1 MFSLSPRKKEVFL
14 TVASNLLLQIVTAVC
29 GFILPP
35 LVIGT
40 FGSSVNGMVSSITQF
55 IAYLNIVEAGVGG
68 ASIAALYK
76 PLALGDTAERN
87 AILSATSKFYTRSG
101 FLFTILILILAIVY
115 PLLVGSQV
123 DRLQSALMVL
133 VLGITGAAEFFLIGK
148 YRVLLTADK
157 KVYVISLVQ
166 MCALILSTSFAV
178 VFIKAGFGILVV
190 KLVSALMFLAR
201 YLVLAFYVRLH
212 YPKVNF
218 HAEPDR
224 QAISQSKNVL
234 VHQIAGLII
243 FNSPLVIITI
253 FCSLKEASIYAV
265 YAMVFTAI
273 NQLLGAFC
281 NGMQSFLGESLVKNS
296 INQTQRVF
304 GLYEQ
309 IFFGVETWFYC
320 MTYFLIIPFMRL
332 YTIKMTDAEYIQP
345 TLALLFVLVGVLQ
358 NMRNPA
364 FQLSDAAGH
373 FKQTQWRAVIE
384 VVINIFTSVLFIFL
398 FGFKGILVGA
408 LCSHSYRTFDII
420 YYVSKRILHSP
431 VYKSVLKIFVYIA
444 ISAILIFFTSLLN
457 IDIQNFFHWILFALI
472 SGSCYGI
479 ILVIPIL
486 TYKKIEKKEK

>member
-234 VHQIAGLII
+234 VHQIGALVV

-253 FCSLKEASIYAV
+253 FCSLKDASVYAV
-265 YAMVFTAI
+265 YSLIFNAV
-273 NQLLGAFC
+273 NLLLGAFS
-281 NGMQSFLGESLVKNS
+281 NGMQSFFGESLVTDS
-296 INQTQRVF
+296 IERTRNIFAR
-304 GLYEQ
+304 YETVYFA
-309 IFFGVETWFYC
+309 IEGWFYT
-320 MTYFLIIPFMRL
+320 MTYLLIMPFMKL
-332 YTIKMTDAEYIQP
+332 YTKNMTDAQYMQP
-345 TLALLFVLVGVLQ
+345 VLAVLFVFVGVL
-358 NMRNPA
+358 NNLRNPA
-364 FQLSDAAGH
+364 VQLINAAGH
-373 FKQTQWRAVIE
+373 FKKTQWRSVAEAVI
-384 VVINIFTSVLFIFL
+384 NVLGSIAGVMIL
-398 FGFKGILVGA
+398 GFKGVLFGSVCSGLYRGVDVLIYTSCHILKSAKTGITAFIKIVFCCFLFFVLCFLLQRYSFQPDSYIQWVGLAA
-408 LCSHSYRTFDII
+408 LYGM
-420 YYVSKRILHSP
+420 
-431 VYKSVLKIFVYIA
+431 
-444 ISAILIFFTSLLN
+444 LLA
-457 IDIQNFFHWILFALI
+457 LPFALFLI
-472 SGSCYGI
+472 CRKA
-479 ILVIPIL
+479 VR
-486 TYKKIEKKEK
+486 K

>member
-234 VHQIAGLII
+234 VHQIGALVV

-253 FCSLKEASIYAV
+253 FCSLKDASVYAV
-265 YAMVFTAI
+265 YSLIFNAV
-273 NQLLGAFC
+273 NLLLGAFS
-281 NGMQSFLGESLVKNS
+281 NGMQSFFGESLVTDS
-296 INQTQRVF
+296 IERTRNIFAR
-304 GLYEQ
+304 YETVYFA
-309 IFFGVETWFYC
+309 IEGWFYA
-320 MTYFLIIPFMRL
+320 MTYLLIMPFMKL
-332 YTIKMTDAEYIQP
+332 YTKNMTDTQYMQP
-345 TLALLFVLVGVLQ
+345 VLAVLFVLVGVL
-358 NMRNPA
+358 NNLRSPA
-364 FQLSDAAGH
+364 NQLINAAGH
-373 FKQTQWRAVIE
+373 FKKTQWRSVAEAAIN
-384 VVINIFTSVLFIFL
+384 VVCSIAGVMI
-398 FGFKGILVGA
+398 FGFKGVLLGA
-408 LCSHSYRTFDII
+408 VCSGVYRGADMII
-420 YYVSKRILHSP
+420 YSSRHIL
-431 VYKSVLKIFVYIA
+431 KSARKGIECLLKIAVSCIV
-444 ISAILIFFTSLLN
+444 FFGICRLMQITVFMPEN
-457 IDIQNFFHWILFALI
+457 YVQWILLAI
-472 SGSCYGI
+472 MYGGVMS
-479 ILVIPIL
+479 LPIVFVFI
-486 TYKKIEKKEK
+486 YRKVVCK